1 MPKPVSRPFK
11 GRQLNVFPDSFVCLD
26 IETTGLSP
34 VYDDIIEVSA
44 LRVEDGR
51 AVDSFSEII
60 NIHRPLPPFI
70 ASLTGITDAMIAT
83 GGEADDVLAR
93 FLDFTGDSVVMGHNV
108 NFDINFLYDN
118 CMARLGAVF
127 GNDYVDT
134 LKIARKLLPQLPHH
148 KLDDLMRFYGI
159 RPRDQHRALNDCELT
174 VACYYNMKED
184 MAYEH

>member
-1 MPKPVSRPFK
+1 MPKTVSRPLK
-11 GRQLNVFPDSFVCLD
+11 GRHLNTLPDSFVCLD

-44 LRVEDGR
+44 LRVENG
-51 AVDSFSEII
+51 ATAESFSEII

-70 ASLTGITDAMIAT
+70 TSLTGITDAMIA
-83 GGEADDVLAR
+83 GGSEAEDVLAR
-93 FLDFTGDSVVMGHNV
+93 FLDFTGDSVILGHNV

-127 GNDYVDT
+127 GNNYVDT
-134 LKIARKLLPQLPHH
+134 LKLARRLLPGLPHH
-148 KLDDLMRFYGI
+148 RLDDLMRYYGV
-159 RPRDQHRALNDCELT
+159 RPRARHRALNDCELT
-174 VACYYNMKED
+174 VACYYNMKEE